1 MLRETSDPGYRM
13 ARSTLLALFAAAT
26 ILLTACSAGPPKRVF
41 PPEARLQELALQGD
55 GARVQLR
62 VQSFST
68 VPSVVE
74 AYALTLE
81 IAGTEAAR
89 FDGAASTTVL
99 PQTAEIIALDARLD
113 AAATARA
120 RDALA
125 NGTALRYRLHGTITV
140 EPNGRAYPIDYSS
153 ALSPVP
159 GLDSVLR

>member
-1 MLRETSDPGYRM
+1 M
-13 ARSTLLALFAAAT
+13 ARSTLVALSALVLA
-26 ILLTACSAGPPKRVF
+26 LLTACASGPPKRVF

-55 GARVQLR
+55 RARVQLR

-81 IAGTEAAR
+81 IAGAEAAR
-89 FDGAASTTVL
+89 FEGDAATTVL
-99 PQTAEIIALDARLD
+99 PQAAEILTIDARLD
-113 AAATARA
+113 SAAVTRA
-120 RDALA
+120 RQSLSA
-125 NGTALRYRLHGTITV
+125 GTALRYRLHGTITV

-159 GLDSVLR
+159 GLDGVLR